1 MRLVLDTDVMV
12 AALRSDSGA
21 SRQLLVAALE
31 RRFTLLVSVPLMF
44 EYEAVLMRAEH
55 LAASG
60 LSDGEMNAIL
70 DAVAAVA
77 EPVHLSFLWRPTLL
91 DPDDDM
97 VLETAANGAADWIV
111 TFNKRDFSGAAA
123 KLGCGVAL
131 PGEVLHEFRRMR

>member
-12 AALRSDSGA
+12 AALRSDAGA

-31 RRFTLLVSVPLMF
+31 GRVTLAVSVPLMF

-60 LSDGEMNAIL
+60 LSAKEMNAVL

-77 EPVHLSFLWRPTLL
+77 EPVHLSFLWRPALSN
-91 DPDDDM
+91 PDDDM
-97 VLETAANGAADWIV
+97 VLETAANGAAHRIV
-111 TFNKRDFSGAAA
+111 TFNKRDFGDAAER
-123 KLGCGVAL
+123 LGCGVAL
-131 PGEVLHEFRRMR
+131 PGEVLHELRRMR